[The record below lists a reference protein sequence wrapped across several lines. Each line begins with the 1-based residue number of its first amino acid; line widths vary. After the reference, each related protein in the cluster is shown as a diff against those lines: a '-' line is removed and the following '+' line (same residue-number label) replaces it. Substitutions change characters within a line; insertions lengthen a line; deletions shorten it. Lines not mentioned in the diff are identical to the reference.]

1 MLDLYEP
8 TLANRETAHYMVYE
22 DRIEWHGRHR
32 RVTADEAGSDPLLGM
47 NLLWRNRITID
58 VYANGPVTIKELG

>member
-32 RVTADEAGSDPLLGM
+32 RVMAVEAGSGPLLCI
-47 NLLWRNRITID
+47 NLLWRNRITLN
-58 VYANGPVTIKELG
+58 VHANGPVTIKELG